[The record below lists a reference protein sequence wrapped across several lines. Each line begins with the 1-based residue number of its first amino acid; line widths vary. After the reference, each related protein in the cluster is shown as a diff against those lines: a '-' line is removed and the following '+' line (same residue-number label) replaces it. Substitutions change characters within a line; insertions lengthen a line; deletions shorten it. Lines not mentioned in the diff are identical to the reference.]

1 MCLTNKVF
9 LFPVVC
15 ICYVLEITIISVSW
29 STVGCIQYSNNIE
42 FHLQK
47 FLAEKKK
54 QTTKT
59 PKNPSEI
66 CLLYQFTVD
75 SCSSKETAYLTSI
88 PVVSV
93 LAQSRSSY
101 LQHCDLMV
109 PRIQVFLFNLILFY
123 VVFRLIVGW

>member
-15 ICYVLEITIISVSW
+15 ICYILEITIISVSW
-29 STVGCIQYSNNIE
+29 SIVGCIQYSNNIK

-47 FLAEKKK
+47 FLAEKKTNHQK
-54 QTTKT
+54 PKKT
-59 PKNPSEI
+59 QWDLLALSIYCWFMLLKRN
-66 CLLYQFTVD
+66 CLLNI
-75 SCSSKETAYLTSI
+75 S
-88 PVVSV
+88 VVSV
-93 LAQSRSSY
+93 LAQSRNSY
-101 LQHCDLMV
+101 LQHCDLMM